1 MAYTYK
7 YPRPM
12 VTVDAV
18 IFGKCSDGSFEVLL
32 IERGSP
38 PFKGRWALPGGFI
51 GMDESL
57 DASIVRELKEETGI
71 GSIKLRQFYAFGDP
85 RRDPRG
91 RNISVAYWGKE
102 LKSRLEPKAGS
113 DAKSYKWFRLDSLP
127 PLAFDHNEVI
137 AKAIK
142 AAKINLH
149 VF

>member
-1 MAYTYK
+1 MAYTYN

-18 IFGKCSDGSFEVLL
+18 VFGKCNDGSFEVLL

-51 GMDESL
+51 GMGETLEES
-57 DASIVRELKEETGI
+57 ATRELKEETGI
-71 GSIKLRQFYAFGDP
+71 ESFQLKQFYAFGNP
-85 RRDPRG
+85 GRDPRG
-91 RNISVAYWGKE
+91 RNITVAFFGIDQ
-102 LKSRLEPKAGS
+102 KSRLKPKAGS
-113 DAKSYKWFRLDSLP
+113 DAKSFKWYKINDLP

-142 AAKINLH
+142 AAGL
-149 VF
+149 